1 MSAGAANRAV
11 DVRVRCIL
19 AVLLCLSLTAPGVAK
34 DKGRFDIRSAFAE
47 LKDDVFYLNGR
58 IDYHLGKGAL
68 EALEG
73 GGTLNFKVQIELT
86 RKRRFMP
93 DAEIAS
99 LRQRYRLQYHALT
112 GRYLVHH
119 SNSGESQS
127 FGSLEVALKHI
138 GRIQRVPIIDASLL
152 DDDGRYELALRAVLD
167 IRELPTGLRW
177 LGILWNDDLKIVSE
191 WYRWPLSP

>member
-1 MSAGAANRAV
+1 MSAGAANRAM

-19 AVLLCLSLTAPGVAK
+19 AVLLCLSLGTPGGAK
-34 DKGRFDIRSAFAE
+34 DEGRFDIRSAFAE
-47 LKDDVFYLNGR
+47 LEDDVFYLNGR

-119 SNSGESQS
+119 SNSGERQS
-127 FGSLEVALKHI
+127 FGSLDAALKHI

-177 LGILWNDDLKIVSE
+177 LGIWWNDDLKIVSE